1 MEVISN
7 KLSNEHKIELLP
19 EEVSNQIAAGEVVE
33 RPSSVVKEL
42 VENSLDAGA
51 SEIIVEINNGGKNL
65 KIIDNGKG
73 IPPEQVQLAFRRFA
87 TSKIKKESDL
97 WNLYTMGFRGE
108 ALASIASISKVEL
121 RTKRKIDSQGTKIE
135 IHGNTVLGIEPVGC
149 SYGTSIIIDDLFYNT
164 PARLKFL
171 KSDTTETSHI
181 IDLMHS
187 FSIAYPDVSFTV
199 FSKNREVFRTSG
211 GSASMQDV
219 VRVLYGK
226 EMSDSLIEVD
236 YETKYGKVRGLV
248 STQTYSRSDKNKQI
262 FFVNGRWVK
271 IPFVTKLLADIY
283 TDLIPSH
290 KHPVAF
296 LKLDLSPSEI
306 DINVHPTKKE
316 VRFHSNSEIYE
327 IIYRGIMNALYPPVN
342 DRLDSL
348 SSVNENSN
356 EYNNLENEFE
366 PDGNTNINHDTQI
379 VTGFIPSRN
388 NEPSIP
394 NRNYSHSNSY
404 SHNTSSIGSYSSN
417 KVFGSQV
424 RQQVQQSSFYEDLRI
439 NKTLDE
445 TPRDDLSS
453 IKPIGRIYETY
464 IVAYLGNDL
473 CFIDQHLAHERYLY
487 EQLEVTGHNKQDLL
501 TPIMLNLSEVEW
513 EYYSNNKN
521 IFEEYGYIIEEF
533 GNKTVILR
541 SIPCIFEL
549 VESENIFKS
558 ILQELIEDE
567 SKKKVL
573 DKLTHTRKTMAC
585 KAARRAGDY
594 LDMEDMKALIKNW
607 ATTKQPYN
615 CPHGRPVIY
624 KMPRHELDKHF
635 NRTW

>member
-1 MEVISN
+1 MEVFSN
-7 KLSNEHKIELLP
+7 KLSEEHKIELLP

-42 VENSLDAGA
+42 VENSIDSGA

-73 IPPEQVQLAFRRFA
+73 IPPEQVQLAFKRFA
-87 TSKIKKESDL
+87 TSKIRQESDL

-108 ALASIASISKVEL
+108 ALASIASISKVEM
-121 RTKRKIDSQGTKIE
+121 RTKRKQDSQGTKIE
-135 IHGNTVLGIEPVGC
+135 VHGNVVIGIEPVGC
-149 SYGTSIIIDDLFYNT
+149 SYGTSITIDDLFYNT

-181 IDLMHS
+181 LDLMHS
-187 FSIAYPDVSFTV
+187 FAIAYPDVSFTV
-199 FSKNREVFRTSG
+199 FSKNREAFRTSG
-211 GSASMQDV
+211 GSSSMQDA

-236 YETKYGKVRGLV
+236 YETKYGKVKGLV
-248 STQTYSRSDKNKQI
+248 SKQTYSRSDKNKQV

-271 IPFVTKLLADIY
+271 IPFVTKLLDDIY

-290 KHPVAF
+290 KYPVAF
-296 LKLDLSPSEI
+296 LKLDLSPAEI

-327 IIYRGIMNALYPPVN
+327 IIYRGVMNALYPPIN
-342 DRLDSL
+342 ERLDSL
-348 SSVNENSN
+348 NSVNEYSSEYENSN
-356 EYNNLENEFE
+356 L
-366 PDGNTNINHDTQI
+366 PNTNSNYEPEINNNYTNNFRSYDTPRSSS
-379 VTGFIPSRN
+379 GS
-388 NEPSIP
+388 S
-394 NRNYSHSNSY
+394 NYSY
-404 SHNTSSIGSYSSN
+404 SHNTNQMNNRSFSSPSGSTI
-417 KVFGSQV
+417 
-424 RQQVQQSSFYEDLRI
+424 QQSSFYEELRI
-439 NKTLDE
+439 NKTLDD
-445 TPRDDLSS
+445 TPKDDLSS

-464 IVAYLGNDL
+464 ILGYLGNDL

-487 EQLEVTGHNKQDLL
+487 EQLEFSGHNKQDLL

-513 EYYSNNKN
+513 EYYINNKE

-533 GNKTVILR
+533 GNRTVIIR

-549 VESENIFKS
+549 VEAENVFKGV
-558 ILQELIEDE
+558 LQELIEDE

-624 KMPRHELDKHF
+624 KMPRHDIDKQF